1 MHAASPY
8 PGGLGRGRRGAGAQ
22 AREDRGTWSVLA
34 QGPGRERRAE
44 EAGSLSSAGPGP
56 PRRLQETITVEQA
69 PPTAGS
75 QDSCPRSFPA
85 AAGDCD
91 GLLRAEQSLS
101 PEPLA
106 GTGGTAVPE
115 TWPWGPWAGA
125 LGTAGLPQGPGGWRP
140 PTSPEQGSEGPG
152 VTCGICWDS
161 LSCVITSVAVA
172 ELRCGLKSLC
182 E

>member
-1 MHAASPY
+1 MAWA
-8 PGGLGRGRRGAGAQ
+8 GGRRGAEAQ

-56 PRRLQETITVEQA
+56 PGRLQETITVEQA

-75 QDSCPRSFPA
+75 QDSCPGSFPA

-106 GTGGTAVPE
+106 GTGGDCSPGDV
-115 TWPWGPWAGA
+115 A
-125 LGTAGLPQGPGGWRP
+125 LGPLGRSLGNGRVAPGPRGVAAPHKPGAGVGGAGCDLWNLLGLPLLCNYRR
-140 PTSPEQGSEGPG
+140 GSCRVEM
-152 VTCGICWDS
+152 
-161 LSCVITSVAVA
+161 
-172 ELRCGLKSLC
+172 RLKKPL
-182 E
+182 